1 MGIKKVHTGENTQ
14 LGGFWISIPS
24 WVVKHIKGDSV
35 ALHVL
40 TCAIVYMNTHDQTLS
55 TTYDVL
61 ARDTGYNRRTVIR
74 AMHRLVEIGVIRKT
88 VKMGRYGK
96 NMPNVYVITYNTAA
110 AEALLNGGDSRDTGG
125 LSSVSS
131 DTTGV
136 TPETLIL
143 SDSSVTQIRENNNTK
158 NEKSKK
164 ASSKKLTQL
173 DLYSTDTRWAQQLR
187 VNDRRV

>member
-1 MGIKKVHTGENTQ
+1 MKEKRKPTGESTQ

-24 WVVKHIKGDSV
+24 WVVKYMKGDSI

-61 ARDTGYNRRTVIR
+61 AKDTGYNRRTVIR

-96 NMPNVYVITYNTAA
+96 NMPNIYVITYNTIA
-110 AEALLNGGDSRDTGG
+110 AEALINGSDSRDTGAF
-125 LSSVSS
+125 SS
-131 DTTGV
+131 DSRDTPVV

-143 SDSSVTQIRENNNTK
+143 SDSRDTQIRENNNNK
-158 NEKSKK
+158 NEKKK
-164 ASSKKLTQL
+164 KVKEPKSL
-173 DLYSTDTRWAQQLR
+173 DLYSTDNRWARQRRL
-187 VNDRRV
+187 NDGSTQ

>member
-1 MGIKKVHTGENTQ
+1 MKEKKKRTGEDTQ
-14 LGGFWISIPS
+14 LGGFWVSIPS
-24 WVVKHIKGDSV
+24 WVVKYMKGDSV

-110 AEALLNGGDSRDTGG
+110 AEALINGGDSRDTG
-125 LSSVSS
+125 VSS
-131 DTTGV
+131 SDSRDTPVV
-136 TPETLIL
+136 TPVSPYM

-158 NEKSKK
+158 NEKKRKSKEPK
-164 ASSKKLTQL
+164 SL
-173 DLYSTDTRWAQQLR
+173 DLYSTDNRWAQQRRLT
-187 VNDRRV
+187 DRRTQ

>member
-1 MGIKKVHTGENTQ
+1 MGIKKAHTGENTQ
-14 LGGFWISIPS
+14 LGGFWVSIPS

-61 ARDTGYNRRTVIR
+61 AKDTGYNRRTVIR

-110 AEALLNGGDSRDTGG
+110 AEAAPPRHRRPGEDRLHPGHRPADQGRRR
-125 LSSVSS
+125 
-131 DTTGV
+131 
-136 TPETLIL
+136 
-143 SDSSVTQIRENNNTK
+143 Q
-158 NEKSKK
+158 
-164 ASSKKLTQL
+164 
-173 DLYSTDTRWAQQLR
+173 WALR
-187 VNDRRV
+187 KPWRPAPS